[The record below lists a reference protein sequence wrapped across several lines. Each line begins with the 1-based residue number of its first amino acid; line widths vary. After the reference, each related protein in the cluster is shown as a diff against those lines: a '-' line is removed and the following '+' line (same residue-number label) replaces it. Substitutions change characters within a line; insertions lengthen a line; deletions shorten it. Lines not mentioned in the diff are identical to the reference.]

1 MRSLLKRSLHP
12 NLRPIVF
19 TVTSIDMKPIIIK
32 SDKFLD
38 SVSWFFKVGGITL
51 FPFII
56 VREKTNKTT
65 IKHESIHIAQ
75 YIELFV
81 IGFLVLYLWDW
92 VRGLI
97 KYKDT
102 NVAYRKIRLEQEAYE
117 YQRSFTYLD
126 KRERFAWKKYKV

>member
-1 MRSLLKRSLHP
+1 
-12 NLRPIVF
+12 
-19 TVTSIDMKPIIIK
+19 MKPIIIK

-65 IKHESIHIAQ
+65 INHESIHIAQ
-75 YIELFV
+75 YIELLV

-92 VRGLI
+92 IRGLI

-126 KRERFAWKKYKV
+126 KRERFV

>member
-1 MRSLLKRSLHP
+1 
-12 NLRPIVF
+12 
-19 TVTSIDMKPIIIK
+19 MKPIIVK

-65 IKHESIHIAQ
+65 INHESIHIAQ
-75 YIELFV
+75 YIELLV
-81 IGFLVLYLWDW
+81 IGFLILYLWDW

-102 NVAYRKIRLEQEAYE
+102 NVAYRKIRFEQEAYE
-117 YQRSFTYLD
+117 CQRRFTYLD
-126 KRERFAWKKYKV
+126 KREWFAWKKYKV

>member
-1 MRSLLKRSLHP
+1 MVLQGWW
-12 NLRPIVF
+12 NNFV
-19 TVTSIDMKPIIIK
+19 SIYY
-32 SDKFLD
+32 SQ
-38 SVSWFFKVGGITL
+38 
-51 FPFII
+51 
-56 VREKTNKTT
+56 REDQQDNH
-65 IKHESIHIAQ
+65 KHESIHIAQ
-75 YIELFV
+75 YIELLV
-81 IGFLVLYLWDW
+81 IGFLILYLWDW